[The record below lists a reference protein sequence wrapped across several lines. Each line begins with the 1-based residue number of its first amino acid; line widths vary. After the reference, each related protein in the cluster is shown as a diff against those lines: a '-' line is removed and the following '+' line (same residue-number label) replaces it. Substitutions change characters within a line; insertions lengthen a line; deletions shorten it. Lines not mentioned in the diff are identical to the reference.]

1 MLTASTTRRTH
12 LREGREGREG
22 ERNGGA
28 IRGRKGGRE
37 GELEGGREIKT
48 VIEDTFEFNCISLSS
63 LLSFLLSCLFFT
75 FFLTR

>member
-12 LREGREGREG
+12 LREGREGGG
-22 ERNGGA
+22 EKWVT

-63 LLSFLLSCLFFT
+63 LLPFLLSCLFFS